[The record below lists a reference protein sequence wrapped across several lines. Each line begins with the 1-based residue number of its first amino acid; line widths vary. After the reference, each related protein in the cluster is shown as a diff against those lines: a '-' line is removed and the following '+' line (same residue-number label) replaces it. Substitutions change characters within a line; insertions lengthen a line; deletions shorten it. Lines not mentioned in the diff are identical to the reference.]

1 MQFLLWIIVGL
12 AGGWMTGKNMR
23 GYGSGPLMD
32 SAMGIAGGVTGGF
45 IMRSTGSPGYAGIF
59 YTTLV
64 AILSAILLTAFMG
77 VAGGKKPIRLSAR

>member
-1 MQFLLWIIVGL
+1 MQLLLWIIAGL

-23 GYGSGPLMD
+23 GYGYGPLMD
-32 SAMGIAGGVTGGF
+32 GAMGIAGGVTGGL
-45 IMRSTGSPGYAGIF
+45 IMRSTGAPGYAGIF

-64 AILSAILLTAFMG
+64 AILSAILLTALMG